1 MRRDATFRGSFQ
13 RVANYGKVSE
23 SKIIL
28 LIEDNTDDE
37 RLTLRALRRNNV
49 INEVVVA
56 VDGQQALDY
65 LFGSGTFE
73 GRDLDVMPSVVILD
87 LKLPRLS
94 GIEVLERIRTNER
107 TTHIPVVVL
116 TANEDENQIAQAY
129 QRGANSFVQ
138 KPTDPSDYSE
148 MVLQLTMYWLLL
160 NRTVPDRP

>member
-1 MRRDATFRGSFQ
+1 M
-13 RVANYGKVSE
+13 ANYGKVSE

-116 TANEDENQIAQAY
+116 SANEDENQIAQAY

>member
-1 MRRDATFRGSFQ
+1 M
-13 RVANYGKVSE
+13 ANYGKVSE

-94 GIEVLERIRTNER
+94 GIEVLERIRSNPQ

-116 TANEDENQIAQAY
+116 TANEDENQIVEAY
-129 QRGANSFVQ
+129 KRGANSFVQ
-138 KPTDPSDYSE
+138 KPTDPSEYSE

>member
-1 MRRDATFRGSFQ
+1 
-13 RVANYGKVSE
+13 VANYGKVSE

-116 TANEDENQIAQAY
+116 SANEDENQIAQAY